1 MQQIQVSNLLVH
13 MDEQLPVCGLHYVAK
28 DMLYVSIV
36 PQETLSFVWAKE
48 KRTSSVWSP
57 NKFD

>member
-36 PQETLSFVWAKE
+36 PQETLSFV
-48 KRTSSVWSP
+48 
-57 NKFD
+57 